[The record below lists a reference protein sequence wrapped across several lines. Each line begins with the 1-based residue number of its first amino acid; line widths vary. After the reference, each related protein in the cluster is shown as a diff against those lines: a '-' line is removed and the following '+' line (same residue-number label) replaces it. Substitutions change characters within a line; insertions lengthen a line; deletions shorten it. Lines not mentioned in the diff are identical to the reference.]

1 MNVSAH
7 DKSTGHVKKI
17 TIKNEKGRLFKMI
30 LMDG

>member
-1 MNVSAH
+1 MNVSAQ